1 MHTIP
6 RIDYKKIIH
15 AISYYTSY
23 EYTEKQVPWIIG
35 YDAYKATK
43 PPYARDFYT
52 IDGYINA
59 SGEQSY
65 LQQMLEGEKLTK
77 HFCITPCFREE
88 EVLDEIHYRYF
99 LKVELINTDV
109 SHKNLQT
116 MVDTARA
123 FFNTYT
129 PVEVV
134 QTDKRGEA
142 FDIIDKKYGIELGS
156 YGIRR
161 HKNFSWIYGTGV
173 ALPRL
178 DVVIN
183 KQ

>member
-6 RIDYKKIIH
+6 RIDYAKIVR
-15 AISYYTSY
+15 ASTYYASFGY
-23 EYTEKQVPWIIG
+23 IERQVPWIVSC
-35 YDAYKATK
+35 DAYKATK
-43 PPYARDFYT
+43 PPFAQDFYT
-52 IDGYINA
+52 LGGYLNA
-59 SGEQSY
+59 SGEQSF
-65 LQQMLEGEKLTK
+65 LQLMFDDEKLTK

-88 EVLDEIHYRYF
+88 ERLDAIHYRYF
-99 LKVELINTDV
+99 FKMELIDTDV
-109 SHKNLQT
+109 SQENLQA
-116 MVDTARA
+116 MLRIAKL
-123 FFNTYT
+123 FFEVYL
-129 PVEVV
+129 PVEIL
-134 QTDKRGEA
+134 QTDKNGEA
-142 FDIIDKKYGIELGS
+142 FDIIDAKHKIELGS